1 MDKKIVYIV
10 VGLLLAINIY
20 AKGLKKE
27 NGYYS
32 TLENSVISKTTEIFN
47 YGNQISTVKA
57 ISEKNLTDVSEQNVN
72 FVINKMR

>member
-27 NGYYS
+27 FGDPI
-32 TLENSVISKTTEIFN
+32 LENSVISKTTEIFN
-47 YGNQISTVKA
+47 YGNKISIVKP
-57 ISEKNLTDVSEQNVN
+57 ISEKNLTDVSEKNVS
-72 FVINKMR
+72 FVISKMR